1 MSKYAEE
8 RMDLD
13 LATCDTFERCC
24 IHPLETSVER
34 LAIAREA
41 STSRSI
47 GISTIERRVG
57 RLDAQMTHHI
67 HVTMSDEKLDKLDSI
82 HDDLRQNVASEIRIE
97 NSKYN
102 KIEGG
107 IVQRFQLST
116 GNIMRN
122 FHSEGATRRSAIELL
137 RRKID
142 NAIPERV
149 ERAEITLSNIATLRA
164 QLNEERA
171 IRQASDK
178 AILDDIMN
186 KTAILKRAMIAMVS
200 DGDSSRDIRY

>member
-24 IHPLETSVER
+24 IHPLETSIER
-34 LAIAREA
+34 LAIDREA
-41 STSRSI
+41 STSRSV
-47 GISTIERRVG
+47 GISTLERRVG

-67 HVTMSDEKLDKLDSI
+67 HVTMSDAKLDKLDSI
-82 HDDLRQNVASEIRIE
+82 QDDLRQNIASEIRIE

-107 IVQRFQLST
+107 IVQRFELST
-116 GNIMRN
+116 GNICKK
-122 FHSEGATRRSAIELL
+122 FHSEGATRRAAIELL

-142 NAIPERV
+142 SAIPKRV
-149 ERAEITLSNIATLRA
+149 ENAEITLSNIASLRV
-164 QLNEERA
+164 QLSEERA
-171 IRQASDK
+171 TRIAADK
-178 AILDDIMN
+178 AILADIVN
-186 KTAILKRAMIAMVS
+186 KTATLQRAMIAIAS
-200 DGDSSRDIRY
+200 DGDSSRQF